1 MNRILQRILI
11 AIVVNIVRIVVFL
24 YTTITLPIYYLV
36 QKPWRRIKLS
46 NNGGANLIS
55 SGKFSQF
62 VNKKKDGPPDFLKGA
77 EFIEFERYTPIP
89 HHPLMKCQTV
99 IDAIYFRPEVYP
111 NDQPAIGYR
120 EVLEEEVQCDSNGK
134 PIKIDGKVL
143 RKYKLSQYKW
153 INYGQFLT
161 QVEDTCR
168 GLVTL
173 GLKKNDP
180 VAIYSDTGLD
190 FTVSAI
196 GGAKAGAL
204 LVTVFHTLTDE
215 GLIYALNET
224 KVKYI
229 FVCFELLDR
238 VHNFI
243 QKCPTLK
250 TVIYFEGRSK
260 IEINFTINNLLIR
273 S

>member
-1 MNRILQRILI
+1 MNLMFQRILI
-11 AIVVNIVRIVVFL
+11 ALVVNIVRLVVSL

-36 QKPWRRIKLS
+36 QKPWRRLKLS
-46 NNGGANLIS
+46 NSCGANLIS
-55 SGKFSQF
+55 NGNLSKF
-62 VNKKKDGPPDFLKGA
+62 VKNENEGPPNSLKGA
-77 EFIEFERYTPIP
+77 EYLEFERYSPIP

-99 IDAIYFRPEVYP
+99 IDAIYFRPEIYP

-120 EVLEEEVQCDSNGK
+120 EILEEEIQCDSNGK

-153 INYGQFLT
+153 INYGQFLA
-161 QVEDTCR
+161 QVDDTCR

-180 VAIYSDTGLD
+180 VAIYSDTGLE
-190 FTVSAI
+190 FTVSVI

-204 LVTVFHTLTDE
+204 LITVFHTLTDE
-215 GLIYALNET
+215 GLIHALNET
-224 KVKYI
+224 KVKFL
-229 FVCFELLDR
+229 FVSFELLDR

-243 QKCPTLK
+243 QKCPNLK
-250 TVIYFEGRSK
+250 TVIYFEGK
-260 IEINFTINNLLIR
+260 F
-273 S
+273 